1 MRKPDSIIHWL
12 NSKPP
17 YHHALFISLQQ
28 LAFLGVY
35 MGVIRLFSHEKN
47 LGIHDFYNLMATTLI
62 VSGVGVIVQAFG
74 RFGIGSGYFCPLQ
87 VTPATFSVMTVAIVD
102 GGFELAFGMLAVVGL
117 SQVFLGEAFKR
128 LESVFTVEVAG
139 VAVIMMG
146 FSLGSRGL
154 ELLAVQDDGTLD
166 QFASLKHSGL
176 LICLTLAAMISIS
189 VWSTGWLR
197 LFSAFAG
204 LLLGGLLALLLGD
217 LPLDAAMEKLEDV
230 PLLRIPEVPVFG
242 WRMDVSLI
250 PSFMIVGL
258 ALSLHG
264 FGAIAVAQ
272 RFNDADW
279 KRPDMLSVCRGVRA
293 EGLTNLLGALVN
305 AMPLSSSGGA
315 VSLAAAT
322 GCTSRSIAWWLGAL
336 MICFAFIPKLTAI
349 WFLIPLPVTAAAVV
363 FLSVFTT
370 MAGMQMITSRML
382 DNRKIIAVGVSIIVG
397 ISHEP
402 LKQYY
407 YSTLPHIFQ
416 AVTMSNVAMA
426 ATCATMLSLVFRLG
440 AKTRLR
446 KNFVVDQSSLDD
458 IVEFLEQQG
467 KAWGA
472 RHEVVRRAEHATWQ
486 AFETLI
492 DHDLV
497 ESEPGV
503 SGTISMETQYD
514 EFSFTVL
521 LRYRGGL
528 VPLVTRPPT
537 QEQLLE
543 DESAVMRM
551 AGYLIQK
558 LADRVHVRQETMGMA
573 ELSLMFKD

>member
-12 NSKPP
+12 DSKPP
-17 YHHALFISLQQ
+17 YHHALFIALQQ

-87 VTPATFSVMTVAIVD
+87 VTPVAFSVMTVAISL

-117 SQVFLGEAFKR
+117 TQICLGEVFKR

-139 VAVIMMG
+139 VAVTMMG
-146 FSLGSRGL
+146 FSLGERGL
-154 ELLAVQDDGTLD
+154 DLIATHDDGALD
-166 QFASLKHSGL
+166 QFASLKHAGL
-176 LICLTLAAMISIS
+176 LIGLTLAAMIAIS
-189 VWSTGWLR
+189 VWSTGRLR
-197 LFSAFAG
+197 LFSAFVG
-204 LLLGGLLALLLGD
+204 LSMGVVLAFSLGD
-217 LPLDAAMEKLEDV
+217 LPLDVAMHKLEDV
-230 PLLRIPEVPVFG
+230 PLLRIPEVPVFE
-242 WRMDVSLI
+242 WKLDVSLI

-264 FGAIAVAQ
+264 FGAIAMAQ
-272 RFNDADW
+272 RFNDANW
-279 KRPDMLSVCRGVRA
+279 KRPDMLAVCRGVRA
-293 EGLTNLLGALVN
+293 EGFTNLLGALMS
-305 AMPLSSSGGA
+305 AMPLTSSGGA

-322 GCTSRSIAWWLGAL
+322 GCTSRYIAWWLGGM
-336 MICFAFIPKLTAI
+336 MICFAFIPKLIAI

-363 FLSVFTT
+363 FLSVFTA

-382 DNRKIIAVGVSIIVG
+382 DNRKIIAVGVSIIIG

-402 LKQYY
+402 LKQHYY
-407 YSTLPHIFQ
+407 HMLPHVFH
-416 AVTMSNVAMA
+416 AVILSNVAIA
-426 ATCATMLSLVFRLG
+426 TTCATLLSLLFRIG

-446 KNFVVDQSSLDD
+446 KTFVVDQSSLDD
-458 IVEFLEQQG
+458 IVDFLEQQG

-472 RHEVVRRAEHATWQ
+472 HHAVVRRAENATWQ

-497 ESEPGV
+497 DSEPGV
-503 SGTISMETQYD
+503 SGTITLETQYD
-514 EFSFTVL
+514 EFSFTVV
-521 LRYRGGL
+521 LRYRGAL
-528 VPLVTRPPT
+528 VPLATRPPT
-537 QEQLLE
+537 HEQLLE
-543 DESAVMRM
+543 DDSAVMRM
-551 AGYLIQK
+551 AGYLMQK
-558 LADRVHVRQETMGMA
+558 LADSVRVRQESGGMA
-573 ELSLMFKD
+573 ELSLTFKD